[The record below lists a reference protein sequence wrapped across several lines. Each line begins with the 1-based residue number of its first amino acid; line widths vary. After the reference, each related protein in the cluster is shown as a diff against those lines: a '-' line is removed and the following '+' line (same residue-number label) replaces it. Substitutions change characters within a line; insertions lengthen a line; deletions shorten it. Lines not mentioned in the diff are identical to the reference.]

1 MPHNVWAPRSPVG
14 VASGGPRSFPQ
25 LQGGVELSLAHTWLQ
40 DKADWNI
47 SVATSS
53 CQIGG
58 GVFARREAGPAPSGF
73 QPLGEIWSPPQEA
86 DDLPLDLAAA
96 FKSLL

>member
-40 DKADWNI
+40 DKADLEHFSSSSKCEVQVDPFSTRSRGHPLAVSDRWGD
-47 SVATSS
+47 VEATGHEPTLS
-53 CQIGG
+53 
-58 GVFARREAGPAPSGF
+58 APG
-73 QPLGEIWSPPQEA
+73 
-86 DDLPLDLAAA
+86 
-96 FKSLL
+96 